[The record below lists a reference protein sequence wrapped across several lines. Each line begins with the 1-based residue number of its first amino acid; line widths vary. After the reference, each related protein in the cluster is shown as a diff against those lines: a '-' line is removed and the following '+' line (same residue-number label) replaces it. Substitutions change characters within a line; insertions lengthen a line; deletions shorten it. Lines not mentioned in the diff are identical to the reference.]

1 MSDGTPRAD
10 LSYVE
15 SFSPGHGYLPARASG
30 ARGSVQLSLNGTW
43 KFRYCPDPG
52 DLTAGFEATDFDDS
66 RFDDMTVPSCWQLA
80 GIPGPPRYG
89 APAYTNVTYPFPV
102 DPPHVP
108 DRNPAGE
115 YRRRF
120 TLPPDWDSG
129 GSAIVRFDG
138 VDSCFAVFV
147 NGAAVG
153 HSKGSRLVREFDIT
167 HLVRPE
173 DNVIAVRVH
182 QWSAGSY
189 LEDQDM
195 WWLSGIFRGVTLIN
209 ERRRGQG
216 LLRARRLRRRPRRR
230 HPQGGDQQP
239 GHAVGA
245 GTRHRRRHSRRGTP
259 RPRRALVGRTSPP
272 VRRGPDQP
280 RRGHQLPGRVPAHR
294 GPRRPDP
301 AQREHH
307 PVPRREPARV
317 APGNRPQP
325 GRGHHAGGPRADEAA
340 QHQRGADQP
349 LPARPAVPRPVRR
362 VRAAGDRRVR
372 PGDPR
377 FRLRGLA
384 QQPQRRP
391 AVAAGLPGPDRAH
404 RRAGQEPPQRDHVV
418 AGQRVGHRR
427 QPRAD
432 GRVDPRPR
440 PGPADPLRGRARRLL
455 RRRLQPDV
463 RRVRGARRDRPAAGS
478 RHRRPRARRAPR
490 AGCP

>member
-1 MSDGTPRAD
+1 MSDGTPPAD

-15 SFSPGHGYLPARASG
+15 SFSPGHGYTPARASG

-43 KFRYCPDPG
+43 KFRYCQGPG
-52 DLTAGFEATDFDDS
+52 DLTAGFEAADFDDS
-66 RFDDMTVPSCWQLA
+66 QFDDIAVPSCWQLA
-80 GIPGPPRYG
+80 GLPGPPRYG

-115 YRRRF
+115 YRRHF

-167 HLVRPE
+167 RLVRPE

-209 ERRRGQG
+209 EPGGAVRDFFVHADYDAGHGTGTGILHGRVRDQRPATLSVPELGIAG
-216 LLRARRLRRRPRRR
+216 AEAGTEHHVAAEPWSDEHPRLYDAVLTSP
-230 HPQGGDQQP
+230 GGDISFRVGFRRIEVRDGQIRLN
-239 GHAVGA
+239 GHI
-245 GTRHRRRHSRRGTP
+245 
-259 RPRRALVGRTSPP
+259 
-272 VRRGPDQP
+272 D
-280 RRGHQLPGRVPAHR
+280 
-294 GPRRPDP
+294 
-301 AQREHH
+301 

-325 GRGHHAGGPRADEAA
+325 GRGHHAGGRRADEAA
-340 QHQRGADQP
+340 QHQRGADQS

-384 QQPQRRP
+384 
-391 AVAAGLPGPDRAH
+391 
-404 RRAGQEPPQRDHVV
+404 
-418 AGQRVGHRR
+418 
-427 QPRAD
+427 
-432 GRVDPRPR
+432 
-440 PGPADPLRGRARRLL
+440 
-455 RRRLQPDV
+455 
-463 RRVRGARRDRPAAGS
+463 
-478 RHRRPRARRAPR
+478 
-490 AGCP
+490 